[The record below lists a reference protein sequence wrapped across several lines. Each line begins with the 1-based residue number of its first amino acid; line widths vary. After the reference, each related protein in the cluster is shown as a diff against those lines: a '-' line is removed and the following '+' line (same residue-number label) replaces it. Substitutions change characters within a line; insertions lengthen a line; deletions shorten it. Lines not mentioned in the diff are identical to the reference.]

1 MATSTP
7 MTRTAALA
15 YATTRAMVGSPSL
28 LACVNKQFAKSV
40 CAHTGHLST
49 SEIGQEIMATYIKA
63 SKSRL
68 NRAA

>member
-1 MATSTP
+1 MATKTP

-15 YATTRAMVGSPSL
+15 YATKRAMVGSPTL
-28 LACVNKQFAKSV
+28 LACANKQFAKSV
-40 CAHTGHLST
+40 CAATGHLST
-49 SEIGQEIMATYIKA
+49 SELGQEIMAVYIQT

>member
-1 MATSTP
+1 MATKTP

-15 YATTRAMVGSPSL
+15 YATKRAQIGTVTL

-40 CAHTGHLST
+40 CTHCGYLST

-63 SKSRL
+63 HKSRL